1 MTSASPITP
10 AVPGSSWRQIL
21 SAFLLLGCTSFGG
34 PVAHLGHF
42 RREFVER
49 RRWLDAHAFAD
60 LVALCQ
66 VLPGP
71 ASSQVGLAIGL
82 MRGGAAGAMAAWLGF
97 TLPSAILMLAL
108 SQSLGWLGSTA
119 QAAGVVHGLKLAAAA
134 VVAQALWSMARTH
147 CPDRA
152 RASLA
157 ALAAAVV
164 ACQPGFGAQLLVC
177 IGGALAGLVV
187 LHSPHQ
193 LPASPFPVAHGARA
207 GWLLLGLFLL
217 LLLGLP
223 LAAALSASVWLRL
236 ADIFY
241 RAGALVFG
249 GGHVVLPVLQSQI
262 VQGGWLSNDV
272 FLAGYGAAQ
281 ALPGPLFTVAAFLG
295 GAAGQPPLG
304 LGGALVAVIA
314 IFLPGALLVA
324 GSLPLWASARRH
336 AGARRAM
343 LGVNAAVVGLL
354 LGAFHGTVWTPAV
367 HDGADFAAVVLGCVL
382 LVSWRLPSWA
392 LVALALVLS
401 LLRQA

>member
-1 MTSASPITP
+1 MSNAPP
-10 AVPGSSWRQIL
+10 EAHAVRSGAWRQIL
-21 SAFLLLGCTSFGG
+21 PVFLLLGCTSFGG

-49 RRWLDAHAFAD
+49 RKWLDAHAFAD

-82 MRGGAAGAMAAWLGF
+82 MRGGTAGAVAAWLGF
-97 TLPSAILMLAL
+97 TLPSALLMLAL
-108 SQSLGWLGSTA
+108 GQSLVRLGGAA
-119 QAAGVVHGLKLAAAA
+119 QSAGVLHGLKLAAAA
-134 VVAQALWSMARTH
+134 VVVQAIWSMARTH

-157 ALAAAVV
+157 AVAAAIV
-164 ACQPGFGAQLLVC
+164 ACQPGFAAQWLVC
-177 IGGALAGLVV
+177 VGGALAGLAL
-187 LHSPHQ
+187 LHSPGE
-193 LPASPFPVAHGARA
+193 LPASPFPVGHGARA
-207 GWLLLGLFLL
+207 GWRLLALFLL

-223 LAAALSASVWLRL
+223 LAAPASTSVWLRL

-262 VQGGWLSNDV
+262 VQGGWLANDI

-281 ALPGPLFTVAAFLG
+281 ALPGPLFTFAAFLG
-295 GAAGQPPLG
+295 SAAGHPPLG
-304 LGGALVAVIA
+304 LTGALVAVIA

-354 LGAFHGTVWTPAV
+354 LGAFHGTVWLPAV

-382 LVSWRLPSWA
+382 LVSWRMPSWA
-392 LVALALVLS
+392 LVGLALALS
-401 LLRQA
+401 LLRQV